1 MPELFHDQPEVPRG
15 HEFSSREMCS
25 DTVNPTPNPKD
36 DDKVGFE
43 LTGLKEDTH
52 REVLYLHSTNHYDSF
67 IKDTFVLRNL
77 FLLAASR
84 ERSPGNHRSPFR
96 QYPQSRERNSE
107 VDELLPDPRT
117 PEEDRGMKRDP
128 EGDHI
133 PLNNYGSS
141 LSSRLQLRQINAV
154 TVRCTDIVKLTN
166 SVANPSCNPARA
178 INSEV
183 LRRKSEELSRDSLL
197 LPREEGVAAER
208 SPLESRGSGRAVKK
222 NAFSRFNKITGGS
235 DAKKRRYQQ
244 PRVEKRLRIERDVSA
259 GMIRPFLP
267 RLERLRQQMLYKNRL
282 FFPILTVEMGARQ
295 GDDRIRAAKS
305 APSLSRVGRFM
316 ENYENSTSE
325 SVKDS
330 RLTVLQAR
338 QLSLRSLIITVFR
351 TLGIFVQVG
360 RQVIDVVES
369 NAILAC
375 TKEYLMTKIIRW
387 IDA

>member
-1 MPELFHDQPEVPRG
+1 MPELFHNQPEVLRG
-15 HEFSSREMCS
+15 HEISSHEICL

-36 DDKVGFE
+36 DDKVDFE
-43 LTGLKEDTH
+43 LTDLEKD
-52 REVLYLHSTNHYDSF
+52 REVLYLHLTNHYDSF
-67 IKDTFVLRNL
+67 IKDAFVLRNL
-77 FLLAASR
+77 FLLAVSR
-84 ERSPGNHRSPFR
+84 ERSLRNHRSSFR
-96 QYPQSRERNSE
+96 QYLQTRERNSK
-107 VDELLPDPRT
+107 VDELLSDPRT

-133 PLNNYGSS
+133 PFNNCGSS
-141 LSSRLQLRQINAV
+141 LSSRLQLRRINAA

-166 SVANPSCNPARA
+166 SANPPYNPARA

-183 LRRKSEELSRDSLL
+183 SRKPEELSHDSLL

-208 SPLESRGSGRAVKK
+208 SPLEPRGSGRAVKK
-222 NAFSRFNKITGGS
+222 NAFSRFNKIAGGS
-235 DAKKRRYQQ
+235 DMKKRRYQQ
-244 PRVEKRLRIERDVSA
+244 PTIEKRSRIERDVSA
-259 GMIRPFLP
+259 LPGMIHPFLS
-267 RLERLRQQMLYKNRL
+267 RLEQLRQQMLYKSRL
-282 FFPILTVEMGARQ
+282 FFPISIVKKKSRQ
-295 GDDRIRAAKS
+295 SDDRIQGAKG
-305 APSLSRVGRFM
+305 APSLSHVGRLI

-360 RQVIDVVES
+360 RQIMDVVES